1 LKNIPFC
8 LKPFNELSYSTDGTR
23 PCCVWEGEKFN
34 GQIEEYNSSKY
45 LKRIKKSMYSY
56 DMNILKNTCRNC
68 IENEKNR
75 LYSPRLTPNNFKIFE
90 YWPSNICN
98 LKCIMCNSSSSNLIE
113 EEEISLGILKP
124 HNKTLTDIT
133 KFDFTDYNIIKI
145 FGGEPTA
152 SIHTFTQLK
161 SIIDRG
167 YAKNMKIAYTTNA
180 TSYNKIW
187 YNIANQFVERDVGIS
202 VDGTGKVFEYI
213 RQNAKWSAVE
223 KNIFKIIEDAE
234 DYKISIVLQATSFL
248 LADKWID
255 FFFQFPIKNIGLYQL
270 YDVPGRLTAIPNDIK
285 NTIVN
290 RLERKNNSLSN
301 KVIDILNN
309 TTHDAEEL
317 KKYKEYILMLDAR
330 RGTNIYDVDPIFQD
344 ILTRV

>member
-113 EEEISLGILKP
+113 EEEIS
-124 HNKTLTDIT
+124 
-133 KFDFTDYNIIKI
+133 
-145 FGGEPTA
+145 
-152 SIHTFTQLK
+152 
-161 SIIDRG
+161 
-167 YAKNMKIAYTTNA
+167 
-180 TSYNKIW
+180 
-187 YNIANQFVERDVGIS
+187 
-202 VDGTGKVFEYI
+202 
-213 RQNAKWSAVE
+213 
-223 KNIFKIIEDAE
+223 
-234 DYKISIVLQATSFL
+234 
-248 LADKWID
+248 
-255 FFFQFPIKNIGLYQL
+255 
-270 YDVPGRLTAIPNDIK
+270 
-285 NTIVN
+285 
-290 RLERKNNSLSN
+290 
-301 KVIDILNN
+301 
-309 TTHDAEEL
+309 
-317 KKYKEYILMLDAR
+317 
-330 RGTNIYDVDPIFQD
+330 
-344 ILTRV
+344 